1 MEAEKKDTSNGA
13 VGNGPRENSKGLRN
27 DRHKWIAS
35 LEYILEYIL
44 KNEESEQAIFLLE
57 ELIER
62 LRESGLKVP
71 YAVNTPYINTIPA
84 EKQPPYP
91 GNREIERR
99 IKSYVRWN
107 AMAMVVKAN
116 RLHFDINSHISTYAS
131 SATLYEV
138 GFNHF
143 FHAPSADHP
152 GDLVY
157 FQGHASPGMYAR
169 AFLEGRITEEQ
180 LRNFRRELAP
190 TGGLSSYPHPWLMPG
205 FWQFP

>member
-1 MEAEKKDTSNGA
+1 MEADKKDTSNGA

-99 IKSYVRWN
+99 IKSLARWN
-107 AMAMVVKAN
+107 AMAMVVNAN
-116 RLHFDINSHISTYAS
+116 RNESGVGGHISSYAS
-131 SATLYEV
+131 MATLYEV
-138 GFNHF
+138 AYNHF
-143 FHAPSADHP
+143 FR
-152 GDLVY
+152 GGV
-157 FQGHASPGMYAR
+157 ASWPA
-169 AFLEGRITEEQ
+169 
-180 LRNFRRELAP
+180 
-190 TGGLSSYPHPWLMPG
+190 GLI
-205 FWQFP
+205 FF